1 MNRIIIDTREDF
13 EYTQSHVE
21 GAINISPTKF
31 MSGQIPSEL
40 SHIPKDT
47 EIIVYCRSGQRSNT
61 VGQILRT
68 HGFSNI
74 INGVNE
80 HHVAKR
86 LREEG

>member
-1 MNRIIIDTREDF
+1 MNRVIIDTREDF
-13 EYTQSHVE
+13 EYKQSHVE
-21 GAINISPTKF
+21 GAINISPAKF
-31 MSGQIPSEL
+31 MAGQIPDEL
-40 SHIPKDT
+40 ASTPKDT
-47 EIIVYCRSGQRSNT
+47 EIIVYCRSGQRCNT
-61 VGQILRT
+61 VGQILRM